1 MSIRMQTPV
10 AAAVLLAAAIAS
22 IQAWSPVAGRAQSQK
37 TTAAADRP
45 EAVNLSKVPLFKG
58 LGDYRRQVTT
68 QSPEAQR
75 YFDQGLAF
83 LHAFN
88 HDEAIRSFAEAGRL
102 DPECAMAWWGIAF
115 ANGPHINNP
124 VVTPQ
129 RADAAWTALQKA
141 RKVMAKGTPV
151 EKALVEALAKRYADP
166 QPEDRKPLDE
176 AFAVAMR
183 TVWQAFPQDADVGA
197 FFAES
202 MMDLRPWDL
211 WTADGEMQPGTKEV
225 LETLERVLKMS
236 QDHPLALHLYLHAV
250 EASPHPEKADAAA
263 GRLRDLA
270 PALGHLVHM
279 PSHIDV
285 RLGRWALAADTNDK
299 AVAADMQ
306 YRQQSPEQGFYR
318 VYMAHNHHM
327 LSFAAM
333 MRGESKRSIDAIQEM
348 ARGIPAEFI
357 QANAAVVD
365 GFTAMPLEVLVRFGK
380 WDLVLAAPEPAEY
393 LPIARALWRCARG
406 VAYAAKGDV
415 AKAQA
420 EQQAFVLARAA
431 VSKEAVFGNNFG
443 QDLMQVAEHLLA
455 GEILYR
461 AGKTEPALAELRKA
475 VAAEDKLKYA
485 EPPDWLIPTRHALG
499 AALLDAGMPA
509 EAEAVYRADLEKL
522 PNNGWSLYGLAK
534 SLSLHGKR
542 DEAAEVRKRFE
553 KVWADADL
561 KISSSCLCLPGE

>member
-1 MSIRMQTPV
+1 MPIRIQTPV

-22 IQAWSPVAGRAQSQK
+22 IQTWSPVAGRAQAQK
-37 TTAAADRP
+37 PTAAGQANSAKSD
-45 EAVNLSKVPLFKG
+45 NVPLFKG
-58 LGDYRRQVTT
+58 LGDYGRKVTAR
-68 QSPEAQR
+68 SPEAQR

-102 DPECAMAWWGIAF
+102 DPDCAMAWWGVAF

-124 VVTPQ
+124 VVTPE
-129 RADAAWTALQKA
+129 RAEAAWTALQKA
-141 RKVMAKGTPV
+141 RKAVAKGTPV
-151 EKALVEALAKRYADP
+151 EKALVDALAKRYADP

-176 AFAVAMR
+176 AFAAAMR
-183 TVWQAFPQDADVGA
+183 NVWQAYPQDADVGA

-211 WTADGEMQPGTKEV
+211 WTADGEMQPGTNEV
-225 LETLERVLKMS
+225 LVTLEKVLKLS
-236 QDHPLALHLYLHAV
+236 PQHPLALHLYIHTV
-250 EASPHPEKADAAA
+250 EASPQPEKANAAA
-263 GRLRDLA
+263 DGLRDLT

-299 AVAADMQ
+299 AVAADKQ
-306 YRQQSPEQGFYR
+306 YREQSPEQGFYR

-333 MRGESKRSIDAIQEM
+333 MRGQSKRSIAAIEEM
-348 ARGIPAEFI
+348 ARGIPAEFVKE
-357 QANAAVVD
+357 NAAVVD

-380 WDLVLAAPEPAEY
+380 WDEVLAAPEPAEY
-393 LPIARALWRCARG
+393 LPIARALWRCARAI
-406 VAYAAKGDV
+406 AYAAKGDV
-415 AKAQA
+415 AKAKSEQRAFA
-420 EQQAFVLARAA
+420 EARGAI
-431 VSKEAVFGNNFG
+431 SKEAVFGNNFG

-461 AGKTEPALAELRKA
+461 EGQTDPGLAELRKA

-499 AALLDAGMPA
+499 ATLLDAGMPA
-509 EAEAVYRADLEKL
+509 EAEAVYRADLAKL

-534 SLSLHGKR
+534 SLSLQGKR
-542 DEAAEVRKRFE
+542 NEAAEVQQRFE
-553 KVWADADL
+553 KVWADADVN
-561 KISSSCLCLPGE
+561 ISSSCFCLPGA